1 MEREPTPTFVET
13 VVEPAARAGAAPA
26 PDISQ
31 MTSSSV
37 DDEGRFLPGSL
48 LVGRY
53 RILGLLGRGGMGEVY
68 RATDLAL
75 GQAVALKF
83 LPDEASRNPRLL
95 ERFHGE
101 VRVARLVSHPNVC
114 RVFDIGDL
122 DGRHFLSME
131 YVDGEDMA
139 SLLTR
144 IGRLPG
150 DKALQAARQICA
162 GLAAAHDRGVIHRDL
177 KPQNVMM
184 NKRGDVVIMDFGLAA
199 IADQLT
205 GAEVRNGTPAY
216 MAPEQLRGSGVT
228 QASDIYALGL
238 VLYELFTGKRPYE
251 AKTVQQLLDL
261 QESTTLPSMTSI
273 ATDVDPAV
281 EKVIRRC
288 LDPDAARRPA
298 ALPGG
303 DPLAAALAA
312 GETPSP
318 ELVAASGKVEG
329 LARKYSIP
337 CLVVIAACL
346 FGATAFYAR
355 NRAVMRAP
363 LEKPPEVLANDA
375 RQIAASF
382 GYPERPA
389 DSELWF
395 EHRGEI
401 VQRLGRLAGPKR
413 WSEWLAFE
421 APVRALYRDSPAPL
435 VANPTG
441 NVGADSPPLTVPG
454 MVLVAIDG
462 HGRLTRFQGVPRKD
476 DPKGAT
482 SPEAVFQAARF
493 EMAKFHE
500 VPPRLVPTQASD
512 TVRAWMGPHPFLP
525 ETSMM
530 LQVAWWHGRV
540 TDAIVQYGWQLDGS
554 AGTPTP
560 TPLMRARSI
569 LILILPIAGVLY
581 AALVARRNWKAG
593 RVDRRGALRVAL
605 ARFFLGLAVW
615 VCTAHPVPT
624 QDMLG
629 LFQNAAAD
637 TLAAALVTWLIYL
650 AIEPALRAR
659 YPHSMITWNRLLGGR
674 WLDAQVAADV
684 LIGAA
689 LGCGLWMGAQALE
702 LAKDTVHVGGTLSV
716 LIDSRH
722 WLGRQ
727 AATATESL
735 SIGLIVFATICFL
748 RRVLRFDVLAAL
760 ATAVLLTLTEFEAVA
775 GGWAGVALFVVVY
788 GVLAL
793 LLMRIGLVATLSAI
807 FFIDGFSGIW
817 LGADWKVWY
826 APAGIATILLLLSIA
841 LIAFWK
847 SLGSREL
854 VGGEE

>member
-1 MEREPTPTFVET
+1 
-13 VVEPAARAGAAPA
+13 
-26 PDISQ
+26 
-31 MTSSSV
+31 
-37 DDEGRFLPGSL
+37 
-48 LVGRY
+48 
-53 RILGLLGRGGMGEVY
+53 VY

-83 LPDEASRNPRLL
+83 LPEEASHNPRLL

-114 RVFDIGDL
+114 RVFDIGEAE
-122 DGRHFLSME
+122 GAPFISME
-131 YVDGEDMA
+131 YVDGEDLA

-199 IADQLT
+199 IADQLS

-216 MAPEQLRGSGVT
+216 MAPEQLRGAGVT

-238 VLYELFTGKRPYE
+238 VLYELFTGRRPYE

-261 QESTTLPSMTSI
+261 QESATLTSMTSI
-273 ATDVDPAV
+273 ATDVDPSV

-298 ALPGG
+298 TALSVSAALPGG
-303 DPLAAALAA
+303 DPLSAALAA

-337 CLVVIAACL
+337 CLVVIAASL

-355 NRAVMRAP
+355 NRAVMLAP

-389 DSELWF
+389 DTELWF
-395 EHRGEI
+395 EHRSEI
-401 VQRLGRLAGPKR
+401 VDRLKRIAGPKK
-413 WSEWLAFE
+413 WSEWFAFE
-421 APVRALYRDSPAPL
+421 APVRAVYRESPAPL

-441 NVGADSPPLTVPG
+441 RVEAESPPMTVPG
-454 MVLVAIDG
+454 MVSLTMDG
-462 HGRLTRFQGVPRKD
+462 NGRLMRFLGVPKKN
-476 DPKGAT
+476 DPPAAV
-482 SPEAVFQAARF
+482 SPEAVFQAAQF

-500 VPPRLVPTQASD
+500 VAPVLVPAQASD
-512 TVRAWMGPHPFLP
+512 TVRAWQGPHPFLP
-525 ETSMM
+525 DTSMT
-530 LQVAWWHGRV
+530 LQVATWHGRV
-540 TDAIVQYGWQLDGS
+540 TDAIVQYSWQLQAATAPAPAPLIRARAILLLVLPV
-554 AGTPTP
+554 AGT
-560 TPLMRARSI
+560 L
-569 LILILPIAGVLY
+569 L
-581 AALVARRNWKAG
+581 AALVARRNWKLG
-593 RVDRRGALRVAL
+593 RVDRQGALRVAM
-605 ARFFLGLAVW
+605 ARFLLGMTAWICV
-615 VCTAHPVPT
+615 AHPVPT
-624 QDMLG
+624 QDMVG

-637 TLAAALVTWLIYL
+637 TLAFALVTWLIYL
-650 AIEPALRAR
+650 AIEPAIRAR
-659 YPHSMITWNRLLGGR
+659 YPHTMITWNRLLGGR
-674 WLDAQVAADV
+674 WLDAQVASDV

-689 LGCGLWMGAQALE
+689 LGCGLWMGAQLLE
-702 LAKDTVHVGGTLSV
+702 ISRDTVHTGGALGA
-716 LIDSRH
+716 LLGARH

-727 AATATESL
+727 AAIAVSSL
-735 SIGLIVFATICFL
+735 NYGLVVFAVICFL
-748 RRVLRFDVLAAL
+748 RRLLRYDVLAA
-760 ATAVLLTLTEFEAVA
+760 AVTAVLFTLTEMEAVS
-775 GGWAGVALFVVVY
+775 GDWGEIALFVVVY

-807 FFIDGFSGIW
+807 FFINGFSAIW
-817 LGADWKVWY
+817 LGADWKAWY
-826 APAGIATILLLLSIA
+826 APTGIATILLMLSIA
-841 LIAFWK
+841 GVAFWK

-854 VGGEE
+854 LGGEEG